1 MAQLEAVQPGET
13 LARQALPRLRSAIL
27 EGHYAPG
34 EHLGEVP
41 LARQLGISRGPL
53 REALQHLIREGLVER
68 VPRRGVFV
76 RSFDARALRDLS
88 GARTAIEVQALREA
102 IAGAP
107 DAAFAP
113 LRAQLDEVAAV
124 LDAGGEYPITLD
136 FHRGLV
142 RASGNTVLLEFA
154 TQAEARLR
162 LARAATRGDRAGARQ
177 SLAEHRAILT
187 AMVERDLDR
196 AEPLLRQH
204 IARSVERLSA
214 DPVLG

>member
-1 MAQLEAVQPGET
+1 MAQLDAVQPGET

-27 EGHYAPG
+27 EGRYAPG

-41 LARQLGISRGPL
+41 LSRQLGISRGPL
-53 REALQHLIREGLVER
+53 REALQHLIREGLVVR

-76 RSFDARALRDLS
+76 RRFDASALRDLS

-102 IAGAP
+102 VVGAP
-107 DAAFAP
+107 DTAFAP
-113 LRAQLDEVAAV
+113 LQAQLDEVSAV

-142 RASGNTVLLEFA
+142 RASGNAVLLEFA

-177 SLAEHRAILT
+177 SLTEHRAILT

-214 DPVLG
+214 AAVPG

>member
-1 MAQLEAVQPGET
+1 MAQLDAVQPGET
-13 LARQALPRLRSAIL
+13 LARQALPRLQSAIL
-27 EGHYAPG
+27 QGRYAPG

-41 LARQLGISRGPL
+41 LSRQLGISRGPL
-53 REALQHLIREGLVER
+53 REALQHLVREGLVVR

-76 RSFDARALRDLS
+76 RRFDARALRDLS

-102 IAGAP
+102 VVGAP
-107 DAAFAP
+107 DMAFAP
-113 LRAQLDEVAAV
+113 LQAQLDEVSAV

-142 RASGNTVLLEFA
+142 RASGNAVRLEFA

-177 SLAEHRAILT
+177 SLTEHRAILT

-214 DPVLG
+214 AAVPG

>member
-1 MAQLEAVQPGET
+1 MAQLDAVQPGET
-13 LARQALPRLRSAIL
+13 LARQALPRLQSAIL
-27 EGHYAPG
+27 QGRYAPG

-41 LARQLGISRGPL
+41 LSRQLGISRGPL
-53 REALQHLIREGLVER
+53 REALQHLVREGLVVR

-76 RSFDARALRDLS
+76 RRFDARALRDLS

-102 IAGAP
+102 VVGAP
-107 DAAFAP
+107 DMAFAP
-113 LRAQLDEVAAV
+113 LQAQLDEVSAV

-142 RASGNTVLLEFA
+142 RASGNAVLLEFA

-177 SLAEHRAILT
+177 SLTEHRAILT

-214 DPVLG
+214 AAVPG